1 MLNFFFF
8 SIRAAELALDS
19 VIIAMRIR
27 PNRLCHAFA
36 FPWTPGRKNYEPL
49 ATFLFSI
56 SDVIM
61 WTHLRLSIKKVQ
73 RTALVVVRDP
83 IGCHCL
89 LSR

>member
-8 SIRAAELALDS
+8 SIRAAELALGS
-19 VIIAMRIR
+19 VMIAMRIR

-49 ATFLFSI
+49 ATFLLSI

-61 WTHLRLSIKKVQ
+61 WTHLRLSIKKSAANSSGG
-73 RTALVVVRDP
+73 RKGP
-83 IGCHCL
+83 HW
-89 LSR
+89 LSLPTE